1 MVLHGPP
8 TSSRVRKDVQVY
20 PLYRASHGWRF
31 LQVERKKKDG
41 NLLYRGVW
49 NRDYFRVYWLPCS
62 GRDHPSMG
70 HYWPLTPTV

>member
-8 TSSRVRKDVQVY
+8 TSLRVRKDVQVY

-41 NLLYRGVW
+41 NLLLSWG
-49 NRDYFRVYWLPCS
+49 LE
-62 GRDHPSMG
+62 
-70 HYWPLTPTV
+70 PLLF